1 MSPIVNSAEIY
12 HNKYMEFFTGHNVIN
27 NKGQILLITLLVLTV
42 ATTIALSLIGR
53 ATLDLSMSNQLEEST
68 RAFDAA
74 EAGIEEALK
83 TGIGT
88 DAPVTLS
95 PGVTYDVSVNTIGGA
110 AGVFQMVRKTLQ
122 NNTETL
128 WLVEHTDTGAVDETL
143 FYSAST
149 IELCWSQETGTNPA
163 AALGV
168 TVLYK
173 ESADGS
179 YQAARM
185 AVDPDAATRGN
196 NFDDTGITTTGCGI
210 GYYGKTINFTTD
222 FVPAITP
229 TLDTL
234 LALRIKPYYAD
245 TTLAING
252 GTAEIPKQGNQIES
266 VGATGTGVSRKV
278 VVYQQ
283 YRAPLSIFD
292 SVIYS
297 ESAFGH

>member
-1 MSPIVNSAEIY
+1 M
-12 HNKYMEFFTGHNVIN
+12 G

-83 TGIGT
+83 TGSGT
-88 DAPVTLS
+88 DQPVTLS
-95 PGVTYDVSVNTIGGA
+95 PGVTYDVSVNTIGGV

-128 WLVEHTDTGAVDETL
+128 WLVEHTDTGVVDETL
-143 FYSAST
+143 FYTSST
-149 IELCWSQETGTNPA
+149 IELCWSQEIGTNPA

-173 ESADGS
+173 ASTDGS
-179 YQAARM
+179 YQAARV
-185 AVDPDAATRGN
+185 AVDPDAGTRGN

-210 GYYGKTINFTTD
+210 GYYGKQIDFTALGIN
-222 FVPAITP
+222 PA
-229 TLDTL
+229 LDTL

-245 TTLAING
+245 ATLAING

-266 VGATGTGVSRKV
+266 VGSTGTGVSRKV

>member
-1 MSPIVNSAEIY
+1 MRLIRGKKS
-12 HNKYMEFFTGHNVIN
+12 FRQQ
-27 NKGQILLITLLVLTV
+27 GQILLITLLVLTV

-53 ATLDLSMSNQLEEST
+53 ATIDLSMSNQLEEST

-74 EAGIEEALK
+74 EAGIEQALR

-88 DAPVTLS
+88 GGSPVTLAS
-95 PGVTYDVSVNTIGGA
+95 GVTYDVSVNTIGGA
-110 AGVFQMVRKTLQ
+110 AGVFQMAHKTLQ
-122 NNTETL
+122 NTTETL
-128 WLVEHTDTGAVDETL
+128 WLVEHADTGLVDETA
-143 FYSAST
+143 FYTANT
-149 IELCWSQETGTNPA
+149 IELCWSQPEGLADA

-173 ESADGS
+173 ESTDGS
-179 YQAARM
+179 YQVARV

-210 GYYGKTINFTTD
+210 GYYGKDIDFTALGIN
-222 FVPAITP
+222 PS
-229 TLDTL
+229 LDTL
-234 LALRIKPYYAD
+234 LALRIKPYYSD
-245 TTLAING
+245 TTLAVDGGIN
-252 GTAEIPKQGNQIES
+252 EIPKQGNQIES
-266 VGATGTGVSRKV
+266 VGSTGTGVSRKV